1 MTSVLAFQQ
10 KKQNRERISLTTCY
24 DYWSACIIRDTPVD
38 AVLVGDSASMVMH
51 GYPSTVYASVEMMT
65 WHLAAVARGLP
76 ERFIIADLP
85 FPTHRRGIGY
95 LMKSVDKLMKAG
107 AHAVKIEGGKE
118 VVHEI
123 QHIVQSGVPV
133 MGHLGLTPQSVN
145 LLGGHKLQATQPEA
159 ADKLMRDAGELQ
171 SAGVFALVLEM
182 VPTELARK
190 VTNALSVPVIGI
202 GAGPHTDGQVLV
214 LQDLLGMSKD
224 FSPKFLRKYLNGY
237 ELIKDALTR
246 FDADVKSGR
255 FPSEK
260 ESYL

>member
-1 MTSVLAFQQ
+1 MNSVVAFQQ
-10 KKQNRERISLTTCY
+10 RKQNGERLCLTTCY

-51 GYPSTVYASVEMMT
+51 GYPSTVHASVDMMV
-65 WHLAAVARGLP
+65 WHVAAVSRALT
-76 ERFIIADLP
+76 EMLIIADLP
-85 FPTHRRGIGY
+85 FLAHRKGKSH

-107 AHAVKIEGGKE
+107 AHALKIEGGSE
-118 VVHEI
+118 VIPEI
-123 QHIVQSGVPV
+123 QYIVQSGVPV
-133 MGHLGLTPQSVN
+133 MGHLGLTPQAVN
-145 LLGGHKLQATQPEA
+145 LLGGHKLQATRPEA
-159 ADKLMRDAGELQ
+159 AEKLVQDAQQLQ
-171 SAGVFALVLEM
+171 QAGIFALVLEM
-182 VPTELARK
+182 IPADLAKRVTGEL
-190 VTNALSVPVIGI
+190 NIPVIGI

-237 ELIKDALTR
+237 ALIKDALIR
-246 FDADVKSGR
+246 FDADVKSGN